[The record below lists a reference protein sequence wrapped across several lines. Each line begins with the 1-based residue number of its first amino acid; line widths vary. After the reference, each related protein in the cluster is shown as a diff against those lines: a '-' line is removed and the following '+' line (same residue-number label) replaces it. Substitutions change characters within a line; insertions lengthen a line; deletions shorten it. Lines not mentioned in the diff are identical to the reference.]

1 MTAELSSA
9 PAVLFR
15 PQTAW
20 RVRWNMNTDTPLPP
34 DEAAGENP
42 PDGAMIDYY
51 VGAKARGEL
60 TLEVKDEKGNTVR
73 RYSSTDPVV
82 APDATLAI
90 PRYWVRPSQQ
100 LSSEPGMHRFLWDL
114 HYTPIPGAAPQYP
127 IAAVYMNT
135 APASTSPWAMPGKYT
150 AVLTIGGKSYSQPF
164 SIAMDPRVKTST
176 ADLSE
181 QFKLSRQIYDQL
193 ISVAKTAESARQ
205 VREQLDAIR
214 SQLPEGELKKEL
226 NSVTEKMQLFGGTA
240 APTGARTLGLT
251 TGRLRSLF
259 AQIEGVD
266 LAPTSQIISAT
277 AETIKDAHDLEESW
291 KTFASADLPA
301 LNSKLKAAGLATI
314 KIPN

>member
-1 MTAELSSA
+1 LSQKQRERPAEPEQRDQRDEDPGPGQAQPSRL
-9 PAVLFR
+9 
-15 PQTAW
+15 
-20 RVRWNMNTDTPLPP
+20 DDDP
-34 DEAAGENP
+34 DAEH
-42 PDGAMIDYY
+42 D
-51 VGAKARGEL
+51 RGEHGI
-60 TLEVKDEKGNTVR
+60 ERECR
-73 RYSSTDPVV
+73 
-82 APDATLAI
+82 
-90 PRYWVRPSQQ
+90 
-100 LSSEPGMHRFLWDL
+100 
-114 HYTPIPGAAPQYP
+114 
-127 IAAVYMNT
+127 
-135 APASTSPWAMPGKYT
+135 
-150 AVLTIGGKSYSQPF
+150 
-164 SIAMDPRVKTST
+164 
-176 ADLSE
+176 
-181 QFKLSRQIYDQL
+181 
-193 ISVAKTAESARQ
+193 ARQ

-259 AQIEGVD
+259 AQVEGVD